1 MLWCNSIGVTP
12 LPTMIIFVVF
22 LAIAFIVVSSTWFK
36 LHPLAGLL
44 LAALGVGI
52 FAGLPIDKLAET
64 IGKGFGELMSKIGLM
79 VILGCV
85 IGAILDKSGAAIKVA
100 DIILKLFGEKYPAF
114 AMSVIGAIVGI
125 PVFCDSGFIIL
136 AKLNKIVAKKSTAR
150 NHSHCSCGGT
160 LCYAYACATY
170 TWPALGSREF
180 ISNGF
185 GWARDFGW
193 LSSFHSELVYF
204 YLVCSEIC
212 VKCRNNRR
220 Y

>member
-1 MLWCNSIGVTP
+1 
-12 LPTMIIFVVF
+12 MIILVVF
-22 LAIAFIVVSSTWFK
+22 LAIAFIVISSTWFK

-44 LAALGVGI
+44 LAAIGVGI

-85 IGAILDKSGAAIKVA
+85 IGSILDKSGAAIKVA

-136 AKLNKIVAKKSTAR
+136 SKLNKIVAKKVNRPLGTIAIALSGGLFATHTLVPPTPGPLSAAAGCAR
-150 NHSHCSCGGT
+150 LAAASLICRRRR
-160 LCYAYACATY
+160 
-170 TWPALGSREF
+170 LG
-180 ISNGF
+180 
-185 GWARDFGW
+185 
-193 LSSFHSELVYF
+193 
-204 YLVCSEIC
+204 
-212 VKCRNNRR
+212 
-220 Y
+220 